1 MAGVTNPPAL
11 LRPVHPA
18 ALLPCAPHAPCSPV
32 RPARTAALRPVR
44 PAALCTRHARP
55 PPPPPSPPSPAAG
68 AAVGEGMGVAGVWN
82 PLLLLLLRLPLLQL
96 LLRGVACFALLVVL
110 IIPHFDYGVQSFSLI
125 SSSILTES
133 TTHLLRT
140 QWLTCDAAARRSVA
154 LPLEERVYFGQLKT
168 AKELYDAVVAR
179 YSSSTAALG
188 RIMLPYLHPELSD
201 CHTVADLMTHLRSSV
216 VAAVP
221 LSSRP
226 FWLRTRLQCTSL
238 STTSLPTSLT
248 PSTPLGITL
257 KSFPCGKTGHTEYR
271 CFCRLE
277 DAWRTEYGY
286 EQDIPNSVEGDC
298 YSCVPRAAGIEAAAL
313 GACESAAA
321 GTAYAEALHT
331 FPLDSGASRCF
342 FRDCTT
348 VTPLIAHVSVSLA
361 DPSGGPVVAQAST
374 VLPCPA
380 VPSGSL
386 SGLHIPSFSTNLN
399 LLWHHH
405 LGHPS
410 LPRLRG
416 IHLHLLVSGLSRSLP
431 PLPRS
436 LALPCL
442 PCVEGRQRAAPH
454 SSSFLPTTAP
464 LRTLH
469 MDVWGPA
476 HVHGQDQE
484 RYFLLVVDDYTR
496 YTTVF
501 PLRSKADAC
510 GVLIDWIIAVRRQL
524 SARFQQDLQV
534 L

>member
-1 MAGVTNPPAL
+1 MYITL
-11 LRPVHPA
+11 YY
-18 ALLPCAPHAPCSPV
+18 
-32 RPARTAALRPVR
+32 
-44 PAALCTRHARP
+44 
-55 PPPPPSPPSPAAG
+55 
-68 AAVGEGMGVAGVWN
+68 
-82 PLLLLLLRLPLLQL
+82 
-96 LLRGVACFALLVVL
+96 LV
-110 IIPHFDYGVQSFSLI
+110 
-125 SSSILTES
+125 
-133 TTHLLRT
+133 THLPDSLHAVRDHSQKLREWMLQHGST
-140 QWLTCDAAARRSVA
+140 GANVRCPYIRR
-154 LPLEERVYFGQLKT
+154 T
-168 AKELYDAVVAR
+168 
-179 YSSSTAALG
+179 G
-188 RIMLPYLHPELSD
+188 R
-201 CHTVADLMTHLRSSV
+201 
-216 VAAVP
+216 
-221 LSSRP
+221 
-226 FWLRTRLQCTSL
+226 RT
-238 STTSLPTSLT
+238 
-248 PSTPLGITL
+248 GE
-257 KSFPCGKTGHTEYR
+257 PCGKTGHTEYR

-386 SGLHIPSFSTNLN
+386 SGLHIPSFSTNLVSN
-399 LLWHHH
+399 AILQDELVSTFT
-405 LGHPS
+405 LGGQVVAS
-410 LPRLRG
+410 AQ
-416 IHLHLLVSGLSRSLP
+416 VAASGLSRSLP

>member
-1 MAGVTNPPAL
+1 MPD
-11 LRPVHPA
+11 PV
-18 ALLPCAPHAPCSPV
+18 V
-32 RPARTAALRPVR
+32 
-44 PAALCTRHARP
+44 
-55 PPPPPSPPSPAAG
+55 
-68 AAVGEGMGVAGVWN
+68 
-82 PLLLLLLRLPLLQL
+82 
-96 LLRGVACFALLVVL
+96 
-110 IIPHFDYGVQSFSLI
+110 I
-125 SSSILTES
+125 SSS
-133 TTHLLRT
+133 LLV
-140 QWLTCDAAARRSVA
+140 DAVELAEFDRLYLSKEIA
-154 LPLEERVYFGQLKT
+154 LPLSCRRSEYNPVRC
-168 AKELYDAVVAR
+168 R
-179 YSSSTAALG
+179 RCRAALKLAFLAANPPPMY
-188 RIMLPYLHPELSD
+188 ITLYYL
-201 CHTVADLMTHLRSSV
+201 VTHLPDSLH
-216 VAAVP
+216 AVRDH
-221 LSSRP
+221 SQK
-226 FWLRTRLQCTSL
+226 LREWMLQHG
-238 STTSLPTSLT
+238 STGANVRCPYIRRTGRRT
-248 PSTPLGITL
+248 GE
-257 KSFPCGKTGHTEYR
+257 PCGKTGHTEYR

-386 SGLHIPSFSTNLN
+386 SGLHIPSFSTNLVSNAILQDELVSTFTLGGQVVASAQVAASGQLVVSFSCRLLSHQN

-416 IHLHLLVSGLSRSLP
+416 IHSHLLVSGLSRSLP

-454 SSSFLPTTAP
+454 SSSFPPTTAP

-484 RYFLLVVDDYTR
+484 RYFLLVVDNYTR

-501 PLRSKADAC
+501 PLRSKVDAC